1 MKQFASQI
9 GMGRIGMAKGYLCFL
24 IYPIQWNS
32 FRSIWQ
38 NSYSLIPCLPSL
50 FKKSCFNFLLLL
62 LDLPFSANP
71 PQAWFLPSW
80 LNGIWTGKT
89 KNFLLLN
96 TEDFEVAVSTS
107 RGGLTL
113 LITLSFLKCFC
124 LFWGNVFCIPSYL
137 FGYSFVYLLVFL
149 LWPFNIGIFVP

>member
-9 GMGRIGMAKGYLCFL
+9 GMGRVGMAKGYLCFL

-80 LNGIWTGKT
+80 LNGIWTCKA

-107 RGGLTL
+107 RWGFDIADHFILFKML
-113 LITLSFLKCFC
+113 LSFLRQCILYSFLFVWLLLC
-124 LFWGNVFCIPSYL
+124 LFA
-137 FGYSFVYLLVFL
+137 SFSSLTL
-149 LWPFNIGIFVP
+149 